1 MGTYTSLYV
10 NDFDLAISKS
20 AVIPEIMTVFVES
33 DRRSL
38 WRRTSDCEVVDGPSG
53 DDDIERAVEYVTTG
67 EKAIQ
72 RLDVMGF
79 TLERCRREYDEIR
92 NEAIQGLRDAV
103 AEDGL
108 ASDGSD
114 NFYAKEIEKYERL
127 TFDEYAAAFKSVL
140 ERKLQ
145 WYDLTS
151 EQRATLH
158 ATTSYILSDQH
169 DDWHNFGFMCRDI
182 RSFLRMAL
190 SVSAPDAI
198 LRQDVSGL
206 VSAGW
211 VRAEDPIRD
220 DAVRLLVERYPENA
234 PRIVLTE
241 GSSDAEILKISL
253 AVLFP
258 HLVGYYTFFDFHGSK
273 AAGGATQLISVVK
286 AFAAAGVANRV
297 IAVLDNDTA
306 AHEARRALRDVLL
319 PENIAIVHYPPRDW
333 LREYPTLG
341 PSGDVSLDVNSKAAS
356 IELYLGR
363 DVLTVGGNL
372 CPVQW
377 AGYSQA
383 MRAYQGEVVDKPGV
397 IERWRAKANRC
408 LEERTSIVPAY
419 WADIRAVWEQI
430 MAAFPA

>member
-10 NDFDLAISKS
+10 DDFDLASSKS

-38 WRRTSDCEVVDGPSG
+38 WRRTSDGEVVDGPSS
-53 DDDIERAVEYVTTG
+53 DDDFEREVEYATTG

-79 TLERCRREYDEIR
+79 TLERCRREYEEIR
-92 NEAIQGLRDAV
+92 SEELQGLRDAV
-103 AEDGL
+103 AEDGR

-151 EQRATLH
+151 EQRATLD
-158 ATTSYILSDQH
+158 ATASYILADQR
-169 DDWHNFGFMCRDI
+169 DEWHNFGFMCRDI

-190 SVSAPDAI
+190 SVAAPDAI
-198 LRQDVSGL
+198 LRQDVSEL

-220 DAVRLLVERYPENA
+220 DAVRILVERYPENA

-241 GSSDAEILKISL
+241 GSSDAEILKTSL

-319 PENIAIVHYPPRDW
+319 PENIAVVHCPPREW

-397 IERWRAKANRC
+397 TERWRAKANRC
-408 LEERTSIVPAY
+408 LEDRTSIVSAD

-430 MAAFPA
+430 MAAFPG